1 MGTSVFD
8 VIVKNLLTI
17 LFINSLHLQ
26 KKIETHA
33 DTSQKKLGPRYIS
46 NKSTAHILQRAKIIF
61 PIEAQLIF
69 YKLS

>member
-26 KKIETHA
+26 KKLKHMQTPA
-33 DTSQKKLGPRYIS
+33 RKNSGQDYIS